1 MFSRQTFDT
10 LDDPTSSPPPGDGGE
25 EEEIQPEMEEEDYRQ
40 QEEEPEVVRMGGK
53 LLNFSLFKN
62 SNVSIWLIFHIKI
75 DAQKN
80 TKNREKLVKWQQLER
95 KKDFLFQ
102 CRGGHYN
109 IYSCFITSNNSWINV
124 NGCTSLKKS

>member
-62 SNVSIWLIFHIKI
+62 CNDLNLTNFSHQGWQLACK
-75 DAQKN
+75 K
-80 TKNREKLVKWQQLER
+80 TLKREKKTLVKWQQLER
-95 KKDFLFQ
+95 EKDF
-102 CRGGHYN
+102 
-109 IYSCFITSNNSWINV
+109 FISV
-124 NGCTSLKKS
+124 

>member
-1 MFSRQTFDT
+1 MNALRMRNTLKFFSDMFSRQTFDT

-62 SNVSIWLIFHIKI
+62 SLTNFSHQDWR
-75 DAQKN
+75 A
-80 TKNREKLVKWQQLER
+80 
-95 KKDFLFQ
+95 KK
-102 CRGGHYN
+102 H
-109 IYSCFITSNNSWINV
+109 
-124 NGCTSLKKS
+124 

>member
-80 TKNREKLVKWQQLER
+80 TKDREKLVKWQQLER
-95 KKDFLFQ
+95 EKDFLFQ
-102 CRGGHYN
+102 CRGAQRSFSKFFFVLAN
-109 IYSCFITSNNSWINV
+109 
-124 NGCTSLKKS
+124 LKYIKNRSQGWF